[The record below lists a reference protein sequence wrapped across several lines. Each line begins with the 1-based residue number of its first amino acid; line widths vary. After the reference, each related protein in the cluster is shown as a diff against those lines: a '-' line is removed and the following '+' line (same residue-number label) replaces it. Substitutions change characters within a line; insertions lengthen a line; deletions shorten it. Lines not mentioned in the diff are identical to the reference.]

1 LRGKCS
7 ALGPQ
12 GLKPF
17 AFNYDFKGTAEE
29 AAEKVTGQKVRTRGL
44 KPVLIP
50 DTLRGA
56 EAPLFHVTARI
67 PELFRSL

>member
-1 LRGKCS
+1 MTLRARLKKLRKKSRGRKC
-7 ALGPQ
+7 
-12 GLKPF
+12 
-17 AFNYDFKGTAEE
+17 E
-29 AAEKVTGQKVRTRGL
+29 RGL